1 VAAVVFEVA
10 EDSEVVV
17 FEVAEELEVVVFEVA
32 EELEVDIEVEVHGV
46 VEDLLEERVLHVQ
59 LLVPHVVP
67 IDTIIIGLIEDIID
81 PIGGII
87 DLGIIDGI
95 ITHGGQDTIIDRGI
109 TLPCML
115 EEV

>member
-32 EELEVDIEVEVHGV
+32 DLEVDIEVEVHGV